1 MGRNRC
7 RFHNRNDASH
17 TFNASFSAG
26 HRAWFGCGG
35 RKGLNADNRRAE
47 TPRSL
52 YRLGGILIASL
63 SVRQLSK
70 RFGTNQVLRDISF
83 DVAEG
88 EFCILLGPSGCGK
101 STLLRLIAGL
111 EQATEGEIVIG
122 GERVDHLAPRQRD
135 IAFVF
140 QSYALYPHMTV
151 FKNLAFSLKLRGAS
165 ADEIEAKV
173 RNAAQLLEIETLLER
188 RPQELSGGQ
197 RQRVALGRAIVRHP
211 KIFLFDE
218 PLSNLDAALRAT
230 MRVELARLHRR
241 LHATIV
247 YVTHDQAEALTL
259 GDKIIVLYEG
269 TIQQIG
275 PPTDIYR
282 RPANIRVAS
291 FVGSPQINLLEG
303 RVDENGAIFQC
314 GQLRLNLSAVF
325 KKPLPNLAGSV
336 LTMGIRAEDLQPAV
350 DEEESWLRGEVEL
363 VEDLG
368 SDRFVHLKCD
378 HLDLVARAGRDVVLR
393 QGEPLGLKVAA
404 SQIHFFRGG
413 ERVDPF

>member
-1 MGRNRC
+1 
-7 RFHNRNDASH
+7 
-17 TFNASFSAG
+17 
-26 HRAWFGCGG
+26 
-35 RKGLNADNRRAE
+35 
-47 TPRSL
+47 
-52 YRLGGILIASL
+52 
-63 SVRQLSK
+63 
-70 RFGTNQVLRDISF
+70 VLKDISF

-173 RNAAQLLEIETLLER
+173 RNTAQLLEIETLLER

-275 PPTDIYR
+275 PPTAIYH

-368 SDRFVHLKCD
+368 SDRFVHLKFD